1 MIRYENSLEIASPI
15 SEDANLIL
23 SKSNNSTSRK
33 FQVVCFVFQNFI
45 ADGFFFLQDEL
56 QRVTEQLKKVIDLS
70 KETRNETQILHGQYD
85 TDAERHIA
93 TLMRH
98 DKTEREQMSVLIEHK
113 QSLIREIE
121 WIGEQKK
128 IIDNFIARMAPTLD
142 QCVCDGPTNNS
153 TNRNIR

>member
-1 MIRYENSLEIASPI
+1 
-15 SEDANLIL
+15 
-23 SKSNNSTSRK
+23 
-33 FQVVCFVFQNFI
+33 
-45 ADGFFFLQDEL
+45 
-56 QRVTEQLKKVIDLS
+56 
-70 KETRNETQILHGQYD
+70 
-85 TDAERHIA
+85 
-93 TLMRH
+93 MRH

>member
-1 MIRYENSLEIASPI
+1 
-15 SEDANLIL
+15 
-23 SKSNNSTSRK
+23 
-33 FQVVCFVFQNFI
+33 
-45 ADGFFFLQDEL
+45 
-56 QRVTEQLKKVIDLS
+56 
-70 KETRNETQILHGQYD
+70 
-85 TDAERHIA
+85 
-93 TLMRH
+93 
-98 DKTEREQMSVLIEHK
+98 MSVLIEHK